1 MLLLLASSQ
10 CCTCASYTKY
20 IIRIYSAIST
30 CMHVYVVRKYSE
42 QSYMEMGLSTHFTC
56 TFHKLLQQDQFQC
69 FNVSLLLPLFPFHL
83 NRHHHVYWKYFPTP
97 LLSVCLYG
105 LYFSCINVLSVCV
118 CESGKNWI
126 FSWIG
131 IFVIRFNMT
140 IRTVHFHCF
149 IRYRIVCR
157 DWFLCRITVCF
168 SRHTV
173 THSFVRSH

>member
-69 FNVSLLLPLFPFHL
+69 FIAAATLPLPPKSSSSRLLKIFSHSSF
-83 NRHHHVYWKYFPTP
+83 VC
-97 LLSVCLYG
+97 LSVWPIFLLYKC
-105 LYFSCINVLSVCV
+105 FSYLSVCV

-126 FSWIG
+126 FSLIG

-140 IRTVHFHCF
+140 IQSVHFHCF
-149 IRYRIVCR
+149 ICYRIVCR
-157 DWFLCRITVCF
+157 D
-168 SRHTV
+168 
-173 THSFVRSH
+173 